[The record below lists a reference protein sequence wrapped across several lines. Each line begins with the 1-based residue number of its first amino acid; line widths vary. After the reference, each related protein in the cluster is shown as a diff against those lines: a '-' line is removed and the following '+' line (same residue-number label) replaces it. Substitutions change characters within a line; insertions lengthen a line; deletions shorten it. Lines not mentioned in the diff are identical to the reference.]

1 MRIVVAG
8 LGYVGLTNTVL
19 LAQNNKVI
27 AVIIDAAR
35 GDLVNARQSP
45 IADPELED
53 FLKHHE
59 LDLKATV
66 DAPRAY
72 RDADYVVVATPTNYD
87 LLTHFFDTSS
97 VESVIE
103 QVIAINPSAVI
114 VIKST
119 IPVGFVDQA
128 RAKFATDN
136 IIFSP
141 EFLREGRALYD
152 NLHPSRIIVGE
163 RSERAKVFANLLLQ
177 GAQKQDVPL
186 LFTDTQEAEAI
197 KLFANSY
204 LAMRVGF
211 FNELDSYAMA
221 RNLQTRQIIDGVCL
235 DPRIGS
241 HYNNPSFG
249 YGGYCLPKDSKQLSA
264 NFAQVPQ
271 NLIQAIVDAND
282 SRKAFLAERI
292 LARGPKTVGVF
303 RLVMKSGSDNY
314 REAAIQGI
322 MDRLKAWGVE
332 VIIYKP
338 TLSDRRFDGA
348 RVEPDLTTFKAQSDV
363 ILASRA
369 DAALADVEDKLSTR
383 DVYGI
388 D

>member
-87 LLTHFFDTSS
+87 LLTHFDTSS
-97 VESVIE
+97 VESVIA

-177 GAQKQDVPL
+177 GAQKQDVAL
-186 LFTDTQEAEAI
+186 LFTDTQEVEAI

-348 RVEPDLTTFKAQSDV
+348 RVEPDLTSFKAQSDV

>member
-1 MRIVVAG
+1 MRIAVAG
-8 LGYVGLTNTVL
+8 LGYVGLTNAVL
-19 LAQNNKVI
+19 LAQNNTVI
-27 AVIIDAAR
+27 ALDIDAAR
-35 GDLVNARQSP
+35 VELVNARQSP
-45 IADPELED
+45 IVDTELVD
-53 FLKHHE
+53 FLKNHT
-59 LDLKATV
+59 LDLCATV
-66 DAPRAY
+66 DAQSAY
-72 RDADYVVVATPTNYD
+72 EQADYVVVATPTNYD
-87 LLTHFFDTSS
+87 PFTHFFDTSS
-97 VESVIE
+97 VEAVIA

-128 RAKFATDN
+128 RAKFATDK

-141 EFLREGRALYD
+141 DFLREGRALYD

-177 GAQKQDVPL
+177 GAQTPDVPL
-186 LFTDTQEAEAI
+186 LFTDAQEAEAI

-221 RNLQTRQIIDGVCL
+221 RDLQTRQIIDGVCL
-235 DPRIGS
+235 DPRIGG

-264 NFAQVPQ
+264 NFDQVPQ

-282 SRKAFLAERI
+282 TRKAFLAERI
-292 LARGPKTVGVF
+292 LARAPKTVGVF
-303 RLVMKSGSDNY
+303 RLVMKLGSDNY
-314 REAAIQGI
+314 RESAIQGI
-322 MDRLKAWGVE
+322 MDLLKAQGVE
-332 VIIYKP
+332 VIIYEP
-338 TLSDRRFDGA
+338 TLADRQFDGA
-348 RVEPDLTTFKAQSDV
+348 RVEPDLAAFKAQSDV
-363 ILASRA
+363 ILANRA
-369 DAALADVEDKLSTR
+369 DASLADVEDKLFTR
-383 DVYGI
+383 DVYGM

>member
-8 LGYVGLTNTVL
+8 LGYVGLTNAVL

-27 AVIIDAAR
+27 AVDINAAR
-35 GDLVNARQSP
+35 VDLVNARQSP

-59 LDLKATV
+59 LDLKAAV

-87 LLTHFFDTSS
+87 LLTHFDTSS
-97 VESVIE
+97 VESVIA

-282 SRKAFLAERI
+282 TRKAFLAERI

>member
-87 LLTHFFDTSS
+87 LLTHFDTSS
-97 VESVIE
+97 VESVIA

-177 GAQKQDVPL
+177 GAQKQDVAL

-363 ILASRA
+363 ILANRA
-369 DAALADVEDKLSTR
+369 DAALADVEHKLFTR

>member
-87 LLTHFFDTSS
+87 LLTHFDTSS
-97 VESVIE
+97 VESVIA

-177 GAQKQDVPL
+177 GAQKQDVAL

-271 NLIQAIVDAND
+271 NPIQAIVDAND

-363 ILASRA
+363 ILANRA